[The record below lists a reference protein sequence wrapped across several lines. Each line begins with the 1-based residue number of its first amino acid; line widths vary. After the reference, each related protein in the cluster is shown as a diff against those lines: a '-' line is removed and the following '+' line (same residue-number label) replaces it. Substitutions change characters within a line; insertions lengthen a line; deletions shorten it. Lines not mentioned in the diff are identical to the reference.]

1 MTRRISQL
9 GFALGTLLLCVL
21 PALSNGPVE
30 AAQEKFEA
38 GRYQEAIQLLQP
50 ALRQTPQDARL
61 HFWLA
66 RSYFELRDW
75 DAAIRFAEQAVR
87 LDARN
92 SEYHFRLG
100 QAYGEKADAERSPS
114 YARKTR
120 REFEEAV
127 RLDPRSL
134 DARRALADFHC
145 QASWIVGGSKDE
157 ARRQIE
163 ALAAQDPLAGILA
176 RASCY
181 WRGDEKWDQAA
192 AEYRRVF
199 ELKPKD
205 AEAYFE
211 AADFYRKRRDVTGLK
226 AATDAAAQIDPND
239 ARLLYYRGVM
249 HAVAGDRLDEAERL
263 LQAYL
268 KTPSRSD
275 NPAHASAHE
284 WLGKVY
290 ERMGKCSEARASYQ
304 RALQLDGNLKDAKEN
319 LKRLKC

>member
-1 MTRRISQL
+1 MTRRVSQF
-9 GFALGTLLLCVL
+9 GFAFAAWLLWAL
-21 PALSNGPVE
+21 PAWSNGPVE

-50 ALRQTPQDARL
+50 ALHKTPEDARV

-66 RSYFELRDW
+66 RSYFELRNL
-75 DAAIRFAEQAVR
+75 DAAIRSAEQAVR

-92 SEYHFRLG
+92 SEYHLRLG
-100 QAYGEKADAERSPS
+100 LTYGEKAEAERSPS

-120 REFEEAV
+120 GEFEKAV
-127 RLDPRSL
+127 QLDPRSL

-145 QASWIVGGSKDE
+145 QASWLVGGSKAE
-157 ARRQIE
+157 ARKQID
-163 ALAAQDPLAGILA
+163 AMAAQDALAGLLA

-181 WRGDEKWDQAA
+181 WRGEEKWDQAA

-199 ELKPKD
+199 ELRPKD
-205 AEAYFE
+205 ADPYFE
-211 AADFYRKRRDVTGLK
+211 AADFYRKRRDAAGLK
-226 AATDAAAQIDPND
+226 AATDAAAQINPED

-249 HAVAGDRLDEAERL
+249 HAVSGDRLDEAESQL
-263 LQAYL
+263 WSYL
-268 KTPSRSD
+268 KKPSRSD
-275 NPAHASAHE
+275 WPAHASANE

-290 ERMGKCSEARASYQ
+290 ERLGKCSEARASYE
-304 RALQLDGNLKDAKEN
+304 RALQLDGNLKDAKAN